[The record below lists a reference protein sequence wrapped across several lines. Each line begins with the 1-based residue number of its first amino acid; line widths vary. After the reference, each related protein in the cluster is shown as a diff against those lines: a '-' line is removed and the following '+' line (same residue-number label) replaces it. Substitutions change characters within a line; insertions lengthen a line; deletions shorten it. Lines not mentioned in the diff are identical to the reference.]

1 MKIWQPSIVRPGI
14 AQLVLMGAAYAA
26 LWDFEGCLYS
36 ASVFRDCLQTCDCL
50 CDKQVGPGDDEYGIW
65 SEMVAGFHAHLLQKG
80 ISPMYE
86 EHWNEPDLT
95 EYVS

>member
-1 MKIWQPSIVRPGI
+1 MFV
-14 AQLVLMGAAYAA
+14 
-26 LWDFEGCLYS
+26 
-36 ASVFRDCLQTCDCL
+36 
-50 CDKQVGPGDDEYGIW
+50 DKQVGPGDDEYGIW

-95 EYVS
+95 EYVSLIHSNSCV